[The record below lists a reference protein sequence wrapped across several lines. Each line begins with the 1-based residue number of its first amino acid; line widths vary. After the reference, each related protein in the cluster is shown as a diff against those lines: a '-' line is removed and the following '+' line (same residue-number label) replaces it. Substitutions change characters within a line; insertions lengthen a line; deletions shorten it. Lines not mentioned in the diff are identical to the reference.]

1 MQKTAY
7 EMRISDWSSDV
18 CSSDLDAGLVITD
31 ANAERIGA
39 LIGSGIG
46 GLLGIEE
53 QTARYLEGGVRKISP
68 FYVPSTIINMLPGQ
82 VSILNGLKGPNFSA
96 VSACA
101 TANHSIGLA
110 MRLIQY
116 GDADV
121 MLAGGAQR
129 GSSTTDQQTAVRGQ
143 SV

>member
-1 MQKTAY
+1 MA
-7 EMRISDWSSDV
+7 IS
-18 CSSDLDAGLVITD
+18 DAGLVITD

-101 TANHSIGLA
+101 TANHSIGKIGRA
-110 MRLIQY
+110 SCRERVCQY
-116 GDADV
+116 V
-121 MLAGGAQR
+121 
-129 GSSTTDQQTAVRGQ
+129 
-143 SV
+143 

>member
-1 MQKTAY
+1 
-7 EMRISDWSSDV
+7 MRISDWSSDV
-18 CSSDLDAGLVITD
+18 CSSDLPFIHYGVAASAMAISDAGLVITD

-82 VSILNGLKGPNFSA
+82 LSILNGLKGPNFSA
-96 VSACA
+96 VSA
-101 TANHSIGLA
+101 
-110 MRLIQY
+110 
-116 GDADV
+116 
-121 MLAGGAQR
+121 
-129 GSSTTDQQTAVRGQ
+129 
-143 SV
+143 